1 MVELKRYSV
10 LFVVLGVWTGQ
21 LLSTTLDSNILTLLP
36 SIVQSCNQI
45 IQEIPETVYANN
57 DSIILSRQLLTLSKA
72 GKRYD
77 VLVKGAGFKASLT
90 RNADY
95 TNIPS
100 LSVDSLESIQR
111 ALDYVAGGIGNNLQV
126 RRTLKQK
133 VGDEQGKKILTPFN
147 ELEKIEKS
155 GALKRNMN
163 ILANFERK
171 YGPESAK
178 LNLAEAL
185 INCYL
190 LRGIGAF
197 SMQPD
202 GNPGPWEVILAY
214 TTSYFTYEKKAVE
227 SNNLLLISA
236 AEAGLRYYVFSNNW
250 GRLNIIRPN
259 YISFGMLIAGENNGF
274 FRNPFKGEKR
284 YGAFLGWGDIK
295 AAYLLTGDD
304 KRFLVN
310 RQFQL
315 IPTLF

>member
-1 MVELKRYSV
+1 MAKLKKHSI
-10 LFVVLGVWTGQ
+10 LFVILIVWTGQ
-21 LLSTTLDSNILTLLP
+21 LIGAALDSNILTLLP
-36 SIVQSCNQI
+36 SIVQSCDEI
-45 IQEIPETVYANN
+45 IQTVPQTVYANN
-57 DSIILSRQLLTLSKA
+57 DSVALFQHLNTLAVA
-72 GKRYD
+72 GKQYN
-77 VLVKGAGFKASLT
+77 VLVKGAGFKVSLT
-90 RNADY
+90 RNHNY
-95 TNIPS
+95 TTIPS
-100 LSVDSLESIQR
+100 LSVDSLATIQK
-111 ALDYVAGGIGNNLQV
+111 ALDYVAGGIGNNLDV
-126 RRTLKQK
+126 RRALKQK
-133 VGDEQGKKILTPFN
+133 VGDEQGKQILTPFN

-155 GALKRNMN
+155 GALKKNMH

-178 LNLAEAL
+178 LNLVEAL

-190 LRGIGAF
+190 LRSFGAF
-197 SMQPD
+197 SMQSD

-214 TTSYFTYEKKAVE
+214 TTSYFGYDEKAVE
-227 SNNLLLISA
+227 SNNLLLVSA

-250 GRLNIIRPN
+250 GRLDMIRPN

-274 FRNPFKGEKR
+274 FRNPFEGEKR
-284 YGAFLGWGDIK
+284 YGAFLGWGDVK